1 MQIYREVITMTINTK
16 ARYTNEQNQR
26 ERECFEAAYDAAAE
40 GIVLLKNDGI
50 LPLAPQRLALFGAG
64 AGMTIKGGTGSGEVN
79 ERHAV
84 TILEGLESAGFEV
97 TTKGWIDEYARIF
110 REGEEA
116 YAKDMR
122 KRMKGFSINTII
134 SLMFSPFLHPHGQ
147 RISDGDIE
155 ASGADACVYVVAR
168 QAGEG
173 ADRKLDKLE
182 NDLSENE
189 LYNIKKCAAAFD
201 KFIVVINVGATFNL
215 SFLDEIENIG
225 AVVFFCQQGSAGGA
239 AFADIVSGKVSPSGR
254 LAVTWVKDYDDIPF
268 SREFSYLNGDLDDEY
283 YREGIFVGYRYFD
296 SFGAEPR
303 FEFGYGLSYTRF
315 EVTAMRVGLD
325 KTKATV
331 IAEVRNIGKTHAAK
345 EVAQLYVSCPQGR
358 LQREY
363 QHLTAFAKTK
373 PLAPGEAET
382 LTLGFDFAD
391 LAGYDEETSRYV
403 LEKGEYILR
412 LGQSSRNT
420 TACAVVAL
428 DDDAVVSEHKR
439 ICTPRKPIDELLY
452 PPDAE
457 PFASGIQ
464 SACILRFTLKKGDIE
479 TVTHKYDPPPICSNE
494 KVDALM
500 EELSVGDMV
509 AIVVGSGMFG
519 GKRHFDAPGAAG
531 STTSALVG
539 KGIGNVL
546 LADGPAGLRLQRTS
560 AVTKSG
566 KVKMIDAQLGLLNL
580 LPNYIKRFMFGN
592 PKKDTLIY
600 QYTTAFPVEMA
611 MAQTWNLEL
620 LERMGRSVGREMAEY
635 GATYW
640 LAPGM
645 NIHRNP
651 LCGRNFEY
659 YSEDPLLSGKMA
671 AAAVK
676 GLQSVPGCFATI
688 KHYVCNDM
696 EDNRNKVSS
705 NLSERALREI
715 YLKGFGIA
723 VKEGGAKSVMTSYNR
738 VNGVYAPNSR
748 DLCTIV
754 LRNEWGFDGVVMTD
768 WFSTGK
774 GLADAALAIAAG
786 NDLMMPG
793 GKSDKKAIL
802 AALKSG
808 NLAIDDLRRSCAL
821 VLRQVLEGAAA
832 RG

>member
-1 MQIYREVITMTINTK
+1 MTINTK

-26 ERECFEAAYDAAAE
+26 ERECLDVAREAATE
-40 GIVLLKNDGI
+40 GIVLLKNEGV
-50 LPLAPQRLALFGAG
+50 LPIAPQKIALFGAG

-84 TILEGLESAGFEV
+84 TILEGLEDAGFEV
-97 TTKGWIDEYARIF
+97 TTKGWIDEYARLYKD
-110 REGEEA
+110 GEEA
-116 YAKDMR
+116 FAKEFR
-122 KRMKGFSINTII
+122 KRVGLFNIGAVVSF
-134 SLMFSPFLHPHGQ
+134 MFTPYLYPYG
-147 RISDGDIE
+147 RRLTDEDIE
-155 ASGADACVYVVAR
+155 ASGTDACIYVVAR

-173 ADRKLDKLE
+173 ADRKLDRFE
-182 NDLSENE
+182 NDLSEDE
-189 LYNIKKCAAAFD
+189 LHNIRMCAAAYK
-201 KFIVVINVGATFNL
+201 KFVVVINVGATFNL
-215 SFLDEIENIG
+215 GFLDEIENIG

-254 LAVTWVKDYDDIPF
+254 LAVSWAAKYDDIPF
-268 SREFSYLNGDLDDEY
+268 AREFSYLNGDVDNEY
-283 YREGIFVGYRYFD
+283 YKEGIFVGYRYFD
-296 SFGAEPR
+296 SFGAKPR
-303 FEFGYGLSYTRF
+303 FEFGHGLSYTQF
-315 EVTAMRVGLD
+315 EVKSAGATLS

-331 IAEVRNIGKTHAAK
+331 HAEVRNVGKTHSAK
-345 EVAQLYVSCPQGR
+345 EVAQLYVSCPQGM

-363 QHLTAFAKTK
+363 QHLAAFAKTSL
-373 PLAPGEAET
+373 LAPGETET
-382 LTLGFDFAD
+382 LRLEFDFAD
-391 LAGYDEETSRYV
+391 LAGYDEGASRYI

-420 TACAVVAL
+420 TPCAVVAL
-428 DDDAVVSEHKR
+428 DNDVVVSEHRR
-439 ICTPRKPIDELLY
+439 ICPPQSPIDELTL
-452 PPDAE
+452 PPAGE
-457 PFASGIQ
+457 V
-464 SACILRFTLKKGDIE
+464 SAKRTGSTADLLRLSLKSDDFE
-479 TVTHKYDPPPICSNE
+479 TVVHKYDSIPIYSDE
-494 KVDALM
+494 KVDALIGK
-500 EELSVGDMV
+500 LSVKDMV
-509 AIVVGSGMFG
+509 GIVVGSGMFG

-539 KGIGNVL
+539 KGIKNVL

-566 KVKMIDAQLGLLNL
+566 KVKMIDAQIAILNM
-580 LPNYIKRFMFGN
+580 LPKYVKRFMFGN

-611 MAQTWNLEL
+611 MAQTWNLDL

-635 GATYW
+635 GVTYW

-671 AAAVK
+671 AAAVR
-676 GLQSVPGCFATI
+676 GLQSTPGCFATI

-723 VKEGGAKSVMTSYNR
+723 VKEGGARSVMTSYNR

-748 DLCTIV
+748 DLCTAV
-754 LRNEWGFDGVVMTD
+754 LRNEWGFGGVVMTD

-774 GLADAALAIAAG
+774 GLADAALALAAG

-793 GKSDKKAIL
+793 SKDDKKAIL
-802 AALKSG
+802 AALKGGTLSV
-808 NLAIDDLRRSCAL
+808 DDLRRSCAL
-821 VLRQVLEGAAA
+821 VLRDVVEGAAA
-832 RG
+832 QN